1 MSGKNLPMTD
11 ALEAYLRTVSL
22 REPGIL
28 RRLREATAELPEA
41 HLQVAPEEGQFL
53 QLLVRLLGARRV
65 LEIGTFT
72 GYSALWMALALPED
86 GRLVTC
92 DSSEE
97 WTAIA
102 REYWQEAGLAERI
115 DLRLGPASESL
126 AALLEEERGH
136 YDLAFIDADKEGY
149 DGYYE
154 ACLKLL
160 RGGGLV
166 VVDNTLWSGRPAD
179 PEDHDADTVAI
190 RQFNDK
196 LHADER
202 VDLSLLPLVDGVT
215 LARKR

>member
-41 HLQVAPEEGQFL
+41 HLQIAPEEGQFL
-53 QLLVRLLGARRV
+53 QLLVRLLGAHRV

-86 GRLVTC
+86 GLLVTC
-92 DSSEE
+92 DSSQE

-102 REYWQEAGLAERI
+102 REYWKEAGLAERI

-160 RGGGLV
+160 RSGGLV
-166 VVDNTLWSGRPAD
+166 VVDNTLWYGRPAD
-179 PEDHDADTVAI
+179 PADQDADTVAI

>member
-41 HLQVAPEEGQFL
+41 HLQIAPEEGQFL

-92 DSSEE
+92 DSSKE

-102 REYWQEAGLAERI
+102 REYWLEAGVAARI
-115 DLRLGPASESL
+115 DLRLGPADESL
-126 AALLEEERGH
+126 AALVEEERGH